1 MDRLIHQLLVLDVNL
16 VLDLLKLLLILRLLF
31 YQFHLL
37 LGVAVE
43 RRSLTVI
50 FLTLRCNRLHLG
62 RAYVVGIDERVSTR
76 AWRHPLTIELYIHY
90 LHLLLLVLENRFVRT
105 LSLIRRGNHRL
116 NILLSLKLKLLVDS
130 RL

>member
-1 MDRLIHQLLVLDVNL
+1 MDVNL
-16 VLDLLKLLLILRLLF
+16 VLDLLKLLLILGLLF
-31 YQFHLL
+31 YQLHLL
-37 LGVAVE
+37 LGVAIK

-50 FLTLRCNRLHLG
+50 FLTLRCDRLHLG

-90 LHLLLLVLENRFVRT
+90 LHLLRLLLENRFGRT

-116 NILLSLKLKLLVDS
+116 NILLSLKLKLLVDG